1 MRDLLTEIC
10 VEAGRL
16 LLDSFHLRSRLA
28 LREKRD
34 AGWVTEA
41 DERSEELIL
50 ESLGRATPDAS
61 VVAEES
67 GMRQG
72 GGELTWYVNPLD
84 GTTNFTRGLDYFSVS
99 IAGAV
104 GGELRHA
111 AVYQPTTGELFYAE
125 QGGGAWLG
133 DDQRLQVGVEP
144 AQHNWVVGTGDLYD
158 RGPRFQRATEQQRLV
173 YERCM
178 VVRTPGSVALSLA
191 HVAAGR
197 LDGFF
202 FDRVN
207 TWDVAAGT
215 LLVREAGGVVLDF
228 SGAPVG
234 LAEGTS
240 LMTGS
245 PAVTAA
251 LLELLGGRYPPPSS

>member
-16 LLDSFHLRSRLA
+16 LLENFHLRSGLA

-41 DERSEELIL
+41 DERSEALIL
-50 ESLGRATPDAS
+50 EALKRATPDAS

-67 GMRQG
+67 GARKG
-72 GGELTWYVNPLD
+72 SGDLTWYVDPLD

-99 IAGAV
+99 IAGSV
-104 GGELRHA
+104 GGDLRHA
-111 AVYQPTTGELFYAE
+111 AVYQPTTCELFFAE
-125 QGGGAWLG
+125 RGSGAWLG
-133 DDQRLQVGVEP
+133 DDKRLQVGVESAP
-144 AQHNWVVGTGDLYD
+144 RSWVVGTGDLYD
-158 RGPRFQRATEQQRLV
+158 RGPRFQRAMEQQRLV

-202 FDRVN
+202 FDRIN

-240 LMTGS
+240 LVAGS
-245 PAVTAA
+245 PAVAAA
-251 LLELLGGRYPPPSS
+251 LLELLGGR

>member
-1 MRDLLTEIC
+1 MRELLTKIC

-16 LLDSFHLRSRLA
+16 LLDNFHLRSELA

-41 DERSEELIL
+41 DERSEALIL
-50 ESLGRATPDAS
+50 EALGRATPDAS

-67 GMRQG
+67 GARQG
-72 GGELTWYVNPLD
+72 SGELTWYVDPLD

-99 IAGAV
+99 IAGAI

-111 AVYQPTTGELFYAE
+111 AVYQPTTGELFYA
-125 QGGGAWLG
+125 QRGGGAWLG
-133 DDQRLQVGVEP
+133 DDQRLQVGLEP
-144 AQHNWVVGTGDLYD
+144 APRSWVVGTGDLYD
-158 RGPRFQRATEQQRLV
+158 RGQRFQRAMEQQRQI

-178 VVRTPGSVALSLA
+178 AVRTPGSVALSLA
-191 HVAAGR
+191 HVASGR

-215 LLVREAGGVVLDF
+215 LLVREAGGLVLDF

-240 LMTGS
+240 MVAGG
-245 PAVTAA
+245 PAVAA
-251 LLELLGGRYPPPSS
+251 GLQETLGGG